1 MRQSIE
7 GVYLNHFPYSETSVI
22 LKVFTKRYGLQ
33 SFIVKG
39 IKKKK
44 GGAAVLQP
52 FHLLEIACSFN
63 PNKNLNYAGVIKLQQ
78 PPISITMDIRKSMV
92 AIFLTEILYKCI
104 KEEEPNPELYD
115 YISTAISIYDQSEF
129 NANFHL
135 VFLMELSRYFGFQ
148 PSLPIKTS
156 QKYFSLKEG
165 IFEHPAEIF
174 DYHLSLELSTSFIQL
189 IGTKFDAM
197 HELNYSNSS
206 RKELLDIV
214 IKFYEMQLGMKKD
227 IITSHKILETI
238 FEG

>member
-1 MRQSIE
+1 MRQSIK

-22 LKVFTKRYGLQ
+22 LKVFTREFGLQ

-52 FHLLEIACSFN
+52 FHLLEIDCSFN

-78 PPISITMDIRKSMV
+78 APTSITMDIRKSMV
-92 AIFLTEILYKCI
+92 AIFLTEVLYKCI
-104 KEEEPNPELYD
+104 KEEESNPELYD
-115 YISTAISIYDQSEF
+115 YISTAISIYDESEF
-129 NANFHL
+129 DANFHL

-148 PSLPIKTS
+148 PSSPGKVG

-165 IFEHPAEIF
+165 VFEHPSEIF
-174 DYHLSLELSTSFIQL
+174 DYHLPPELSSLLMQL
-189 IGTKFDAM
+189 IGTKFDTM
-197 HELNYSNSS
+197 SELKFSNSI
-206 RKELLDIV
+206 RKELLGTLINY
-214 IKFYEMQLGMKKD
+214 YEMQLGIKKD

-238 FEG
+238 FED